1 MTGAATGAGT
11 GTSRH
16 PEMPTATTAT
26 RDSEPARR
34 PNLMRAMSV
43 LPPDWTRPGVAM
55 FHTGSAEVAGH
66 SDRCHSWG
74 VIEGLGFAGPPEPA
88 SGVQGDGCLVRGGHP
103 ECETRSL
110 PFSRP
115 GGDGLDES
123 DAEPAP
129 ARLGS
134 DEHRDELRPRIG
146 RIPGSS
152 DKSGR
157 DPEPLPG
164 ALGDEGDGI
173 HSRSAALGALAPHVV
188 GERLLPRE
196 RRAERHRRIGQSAQA
211 KDSQARSL
219 VGADSPDRRWPHG
232 MSEPPFTWTV
242 WPVMCPASSLARNTA
257 IPAMSPGCAM
267 RPSGTALAITASS
280 SSLLP

>member
-16 PEMPTATTAT
+16 PETPTGTTAT

-43 LPPDWTRPGVAM
+43 LPPDWTPGVVM
-55 FHTGSAEVAGH
+55 FHTGSAEVASH
-66 SDRCHSWG
+66 SNRCHSWG

-88 SGVQGDGCLVRGGHP
+88 SGVQGDGRLVRGGHP
-103 ECETRSL
+103 EGETRSL

-152 DKSGR
+152 GKPR
-157 DPEPLPG
+157 CDPEPLPG
-164 ALGDEGDGI
+164 ALGDEGDGVQ
-173 HSRSAALGALAPHVV
+173 SRRAALRALAPHVV
-188 GERLLPRE
+188 GERLLHRE
-196 RRAERHRRIGQSAQA
+196 RRAERHGRIGQSAQA

-219 VGADSPDRRWPHG
+219 VRADSPNRR
-232 MSEPPFTWTV
+232 
-242 WPVMCPASSLARNTA
+242 
-257 IPAMSPGCAM
+257 
-267 RPSGTALAITASS
+267 
-280 SSLLP
+280 